1 MTTQTMDPAAAGQTD
16 WSPWARRFGWVLLVG
31 WVALVVS
38 AVVAG
43 ERQSSETHG
52 PSVSDDLLGWRVPG
66 WVALAGLVLLVAA
79 AWLLVNGPQPWRATR
94 WAWFWTFGLATP
106 LGIVFYLVLGGPTSL
121 SHPPR
126 PGRER
131 LTGVLAFLLTAV
143 VSGLLG
149 AAWASAN

>member
-31 WVALVVS
+31 WVALV
-38 AVVAG
+38 
-43 ERQSSETHG
+43 
-52 PSVSDDLLGWRVPG
+52 
-66 WVALAGLVLLVAA
+66 VAA

-149 AAWASAN
+149 AAWASAT